1 MRIINDIFEFTVYL
15 IIGSLRQWFSDMFIK
30 QQNVFIPLNPR
41 TFSLNATKV
50 LLFTSYDFLPCGLLD
65 LVTSFGVQ
73 KLIRQS
79 RSVQEIAKNCASPIF
94 CVIMYSIF
102 TVAAHSGHLPII
114 VTKGINK
121 SLSIKKLHPWAIPVS
136 VSDEVFHFFAEVDVG
151 SWTCCW
157 LLSVELP
164 KLPANPFLF
173 LDLDLLY
180 QLPEP
185 ILHNIKLYKRWYVV
199 VLAKDKRQR
208 KCTAYLQCAL
218 IWERILG
225 FQSMA

>member
-1 MRIINDIFEFTVYL
+1 MTSPIMRIINDIFEFTVYL

-102 TVAAHSGHLPII
+102 TAAAHSGHLPII

-136 VSDEVFHFFAEVDVG
+136 VSDEVFHFFCWSGCWQLNLLLIAIGWITQIASKSFPFSRSRLIVST
-151 SWTCCW
+151 SWTHFTQYKALQTVICCFMSW
-157 LLSVELP
+157 
-164 KLPANPFLF
+164 
-173 LDLDLLY
+173 
-180 QLPEP
+180 
-185 ILHNIKLYKRWYVV
+185 R
-199 VLAKDKRQR
+199 
-208 KCTAYLQCAL
+208 
-218 IWERILG
+218 
-225 FQSMA
+225 